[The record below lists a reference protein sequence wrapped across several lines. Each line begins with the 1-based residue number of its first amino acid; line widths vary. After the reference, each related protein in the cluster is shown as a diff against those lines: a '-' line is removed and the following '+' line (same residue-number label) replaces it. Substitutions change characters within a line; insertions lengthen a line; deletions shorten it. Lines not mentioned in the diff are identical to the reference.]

1 MRRLALAVVLSG
13 CTLAGCTLIDQNTFR
28 PGAGAAPVIPP
39 AAPVLTQGP
48 LPGPAPL
55 LIIAPQE
62 VATSDPALRQA
73 IAAARARKP
82 DVAFDVIAILPGA
95 PPPDDLA
102 HASIHDAEDVARRLV
117 TLGVPQSRVRL
128 VARPEAAALSRDVRV
143 FVR

>member
-1 MRRLALAVVLSG
+1 MRRLALAVVLSS
-13 CTLAGCTLIDQNTFR
+13 CTLPGCTLIDQNTFR

-39 AAPVLTQGP
+39 APPVLTQGP

-55 LIIAPQE
+55 LIITPQE
-62 VATSDPALRQA
+62 VAASDPALRQA

-82 DVAFDVIAILPGA
+82 DVAFDVVAILPGA
-95 PPPDDLA
+95 SPPDNLVQD
-102 HASIHDAEDVARRLV
+102 SIHDAESVARRLV

-128 VARPEAAALSRDVRV
+128 VARPEAAALSRDVRI